1 MLDAMPRPS
10 TPTTPRHGLARVLS
24 KRGLCSRR
32 EAAEWIRAGRVSLNG
47 RVVRDPEAPVN
58 ATRDT
63 IRIDEAVAANAARVY
78 LALNKPRG
86 LVTTARDEQG
96 RDTVYRCFD
105 GADFGWL
112 APVGRLDRASEGLLL
127 FCNDPAWAAHITA
140 PETGP
145 DKTYHVQI
153 DTIPDD
159 ALLQRLEHGVKE
171 SDSSEILAAKT
182 VRLLRAGEKNAW
194 LDIVLDEG
202 RNRQIRR
209 LLAAVDIG
217 VLRLIRVAIG
227 DLALGDLAKG
237 AWRPLDAAEI
247 AALAPPGGANPPAA
261 RAAATPST
269 RRARA
274 RP

>member
-1 MLDAMPRPS
+1 MPAPPS
-10 TPTTPRHGLARVLS
+10 KPTRHGLARVLS

-32 EAAEWIRAGRVSLNG
+32 EAAEWIAAGRVSLNG
-47 RVVRDPEAPVN
+47 RVVRDPEHPTDTAR
-58 ATRDT
+58 AT
-63 IRIDEAVAANAARVY
+63 IRIDDAPAAVASRIY

-96 RDTVYRCFD
+96 RDTVYRCLD
-105 GADFGWL
+105 GAGFGWL

-127 FCNDPAWAAHITA
+127 FCNDPAWAAAITS
-140 PETGP
+140 PDTGP

-153 DTIPDD
+153 DAIPED
-159 ALLQRLEHGVKE
+159 ALLRRLETGVADDE
-171 SDSSEILAAKT
+171 GTLSAKS
-182 VRLLRAGEKNAW
+182 VRLLRAGGKNAW
-194 LDIVLDEG
+194 LEVVLDEG

-227 DLALGDLAKG
+227 PLPLGDLAKG
-237 AWRPLDAAEI
+237 AWRELTADEV
-247 AALAPPGGANPPAA
+247 AALAP
-261 RAAATPST
+261 AATSP
-269 RRARA
+269 RRVRA

>member
-1 MLDAMPRPS
+1 MPPPS
-10 TPTTPRHGLARVLS
+10 TSTTPRHGLARVLS

-47 RVVRDPEAPVN
+47 RVVRDPETPVN
-58 ATRDT
+58 AVRDT
-63 IRIDEAVAANAARVY
+63 IRIDDAVAEGAARVY
-78 LALNKPRG
+78 IVLNKPRG
-86 LVTTARDEQG
+86 LVTTARDEKG
-96 RDTVYRCFD
+96 RDTVYRCLD
-105 GADFGWL
+105 GAGLGWL

-127 FCNDPAWAAHITA
+127 FCNDPAWAGFVTA

-153 DTIPDD
+153 DTIPGE
-159 ALLQRLEHGVKE
+159 ALLRQLEQGVNAPDSDE
-171 SDSSEILAAKT
+171 SLAAKS

-194 LDIVLDEG
+194 LEVVLDEG

-209 LLAAVDIG
+209 LLGAVDIG

-227 DLALGDLAKG
+227 DLALGNLPKG
-237 AWRPLDAAEI
+237 AWRPLDSAEI
-247 AALAPPGGANPPAA
+247 AALAPPGGANPPTG
-261 RAAATPST
+261 RAAATPSA
-269 RRARA
+269 RQARA

>member
-1 MLDAMPRPS
+1 MPRPLPPIDPS
-10 TPTTPRHGLARVLS
+10 HASPRHGLARVLS

-47 RVVRDPEAPVN
+47 RVVRDPEAPV
-58 ATRDT
+58 D
-63 IRIDEAVAANAARVY
+63 AARDSILIDDAIAADAARIY

-96 RDTVYRCFD
+96 RDTVYRCLD
-105 GADFGWL
+105 GSGFGWL

-127 FCNDPAWAAHITA
+127 FCNDPAWAAHVTA

-153 DTIPDD
+153 DTIPDET
-159 ALLQRLEHGVKE
+159 LLRQLEQGVKPPE
-171 SDSSEILAAKT
+171 GNEILAAKS
-182 VRLLRAGEKNAW
+182 VRLLRAGQKNAW
-194 LDIVLDEG
+194 LEIVLDEG

-209 LLAAVDIG
+209 LLAAVEIG

-227 DLALGDLAKG
+227 ELVLGDLAKG
-237 AWRPLDAAEI
+237 AWRQLEAAEI
-247 AALAPPGGANPPAA
+247 AALAPTGGINPPI
-261 RAAATPST
+261 TPSA
-269 RRARA
+269 RQARA